1 MKYLHAVLTVIAVCL
16 VFITLAVTGLMP
28 VANAREASPRFVS
41 VPVNPDGSITV
52 KFVEGQK
59 MDVNIEQ
66 INGTSLSGPKLPTT
80 GSAIV
85 DVNIEKVNGRSIGW
99 GGSGVLPV
107 SVQK

>member
-16 VFITLAVTGLMP
+16 VIITLAVTGLMP
-28 VANAREASPRFVS
+28 TANARETSPRFVS
-41 VPVNPDGSITV
+41 VPVNADGSITV
-52 KFVEGQK
+52 KFAEGQK

-66 INGTSLSGPKLPTT
+66 INGSSLLGSKLPTT

-85 DVNIEKVNGRSIGW
+85 DVNIEKVNGRSVGW

-107 SVQK
+107 KIEK